1 MPSNCASHIDPKR
14 TVRDEIRDTLN
25 QTAVDGRAQRINMSS
40 SSPDSAVD
48 PLTPPSIITKVRSN
62 TLDITAA
69 MDRFDLLHKRAS
81 SSEAR
86 LPSPSEE
93 EDDDT
98 FAGINFTG
106 INSSLSLSSSYDEL
120 ETPPLPDYSKL
131 LGGGGEESSFPV
143 LRQLQTTT
151 TTTTTTRGS
160 PLQTIESEKCLVDL
174 GVANTKPPKRRP
186 WSASSASSSGGSS
199 LSNSPKYNTRR
210 AGIGGGDGTK
220 KNNKRRHPS
229 PIRRPGHK
237 RDNYSFGSHDEGEGS
252 LISHDGSLA
261 SHYSVDAGKHGF
273 LSHAAEAHLRSTEGG
288 GGGRTS
294 RDSSYID
301 RQNSSDSV
309 ISGFGEND
317 SLIFKYNPG
326 KEPPPAEYAL
336 PASILKVYGDTEL
349 LDDSPISIARKTL
362 SLPSSSL
369 AKTTPTTT
377 TSVDTTVHLLDG
389 KTAKLDA
396 IQLRSSALP
405 TSSLSLNDA
414 DDDGPHS
421 SKIRTTHMIALIAGE
436 DDNDDHDDE
445 DNGNNNNNNNM
456 EEQERILPYHERK
469 RLEKLRAAEEKR
481 RERIIAKNS
490 KKKTTT
496 VSIKDNNRVVDI
508 GERSQLNVDTY
519 GYGGIDNNGGN
530 NSTTDVDN
538 NEESTINGLSNNK
551 GWFGGLVALVTSQ
564 DGKSS
569 KAKESN
575 DEEEGQLTSNSYR
588 EQADAFLRRT
598 ERERMMMK
606 ESSMRASSFN
616 GCHRARRST
625 GSSVLVS
632 IASCSD
638 DDDGDCSDDIGD
650 TDDSDDDDDE
660 TEESEPSTT
669 PARVW
674 KYGEPPTL
682 HNHTI
687 HSATKRDRIMR
698 RDRLLQEECD
708 YKLHTYKKR
717 HEATSK
723 KFRIFVL
730 ISVGIIFVGIM
741 GFAFAVCVRM
751 LMSLQ

>member
-1 MPSNCASHIDPKR
+1 MDQFDC
-14 TVRDEIRDTLN
+14 RDI
-25 QTAVDGRAQRINMSS
+25 
-40 SSPDSAVD
+40 P
-48 PLTPPSIITKVRSN
+48 
-62 TLDITAA
+62 
-69 MDRFDLLHKRAS
+69 HKRAS

-98 FAGINFTG
+98 TNNVDDNDGDYFTGINFTG

-131 LGGGGEESSFPV
+131 VGGEGEESSFPV
-143 LRQLQTTT
+143 LRQLQQLQQPRSSTTT
-151 TTTTTTRGS
+151 TTSRGS

-174 GVANTKPPKRRP
+174 GVANTKPPKRP

-199 LSNSPKYNTRR
+199 QSNSPKYNNRR
-210 AGIGGGDGTK
+210 AGVVGGGGTN
-220 KNNKRRHPS
+220 KNKHRHPS

-237 RDNYSFGSHDEGEGS
+237 QDNYSFSSHDGS
-252 LISHDGSLA
+252 LISHDESLV

-273 LSHAAEAHLRSTEGG
+273 LSHAAKAHLRGG
-288 GGGRTS
+288 GGTN

-309 ISGFGEND
+309 ISGGEND

-326 KEPPPAEYAL
+326 KETPPAEYAL

-349 LDDSPISIARKTL
+349 LDDSPISNNRKTL
-362 SLPSSSL
+362 SLPSSL
-369 AKTTPTTT
+369 AKKTA
-377 TSVDTTVHLLDG
+377 TSGNMAVHMLDG
-389 KTAKLDA
+389 KTANIDA
-396 IQLRSSALP
+396 IQSRSSALP
-405 TSSLSLNDA
+405 TSSLSLNLITDA
-414 DDDGPHS
+414 VDDDPHS
-421 SKIRTTHMIALIAGE
+421 SKTTHMIALNAGE
-436 DDNDDHDDE
+436 DDNDEHDDDR
-445 DNGNNNNNNNM
+445 DNGNNKM

-469 RLEKLRAAEEKR
+469 RLEKVRATEEKR
-481 RERIIAKNS
+481 RERIITKNS

-496 VSIKDNNRVVDI
+496 VSIKDNNRVADI
-508 GERSQLNVDTY
+508 GERSQLNVDTS
-519 GYGGIDNNGGN
+519 GYGGIDNIRENMG
-530 NSTTDVDN
+530 TADVDN
-538 NEESTINGLSNNK
+538 NKEYAINGLSNK
-551 GWFGGLVALVTSQ
+551 GWFGGLVALVTSH

-569 KAKESN
+569 KAKERN

-606 ESSMRASSFN
+606 ESSMRASSFTS
-616 GCHRARRST
+616 HRARRST
-625 GSSVLVS
+625 GSSVLIS
-632 IASCSD
+632 IASCSDDDDDDD

-650 TDDSDDDDDE
+650 TDDSDDDDDDE

-682 HNHTI
+682 PNHTT

-698 RDRLLQEECD
+698 RDRLLAEEYD

-730 ISVGIIFVGIM
+730 ISVGIIFVGIL

-751 LMSLQ
+751 LTSLQ

>member
-1 MPSNCASHIDPKR
+1 M
-14 TVRDEIRDTLN
+14 
-25 QTAVDGRAQRINMSS
+25 
-40 SSPDSAVD
+40 
-48 PLTPPSIITKVRSN
+48 VRSN
-62 TLDITAA
+62 TLDDSSGIISAI
-69 MDRFDLLHKRAS
+69 DQFDCRDLPHKRAS

-86 LPSPSEE
+86 LPSPSE
-93 EDDDT
+93 DDT
-98 FAGINFTG
+98 NNVDDNDGDYFTGLNFTG

-131 LGGGGEESSFPV
+131 LGSDGEESSFPV
-143 LRQLQTTT
+143 SRQLQQLQQPRSSTTT
-151 TTTTTTRGS
+151 TTTSRGS

-174 GVANTKPPKRRP
+174 GVVNTKPPKRP

-199 LSNSPKYNTRR
+199 QSNSPKYNNRR
-210 AGIGGGDGTK
+210 AGVGGGDGTN
-220 KNNKRRHPS
+220 KNNKHRHPS

-237 RDNYSFGSHDEGEGS
+237 QDNYSFSSQGEGS
-252 LISHDGSLA
+252 LISHDESLV

-273 LSHAAEAHLRSTEGG
+273 LSHAAKAHLRGG
-288 GGGRTS
+288 GGGTK

-309 ISGFGEND
+309 ISGGEND

-326 KEPPPAEYAL
+326 KETPPAEYAL

-349 LDDSPISIARKTL
+349 LDDSPISIDRKTL
-362 SLPSSSL
+362 SLPSSL
-369 AKTTPTTT
+369 AKK
-377 TSVDTTVHLLDG
+377 HMLDS
-389 KTAKLDA
+389 KTANIDA
-396 IQLRSSALP
+396 IHSRSPALP
-405 TSSLSLNDA
+405 TSSLSLNLITDA
-414 DDDGPHS
+414 VDDDPHL
-421 SKIRTTHMIALIAGE
+421 SKIRTTHMIALNAGE
-436 DDNDDHDDE
+436 DDTDEHDDE
-445 DNGNNNNNNNM
+445 DNGNNKM

-469 RLEKLRAAEEKR
+469 RLEKIRAAEEKR
-481 RERIIAKNS
+481 RERIITKNS

-496 VSIKDNNRVVDI
+496 VSIKDNNRVADI
-508 GERSQLNVDTY
+508 GEKSQLNVDTY
-519 GYGGIDNNGGN
+519 GYGGIDTNGGK
-530 NSTTDVDN
+530 TCAADVDN
-538 NEESTINGLSNNK
+538 NKESAINGLSNK
-551 GWFGGLVALVTSQ
+551 GWFGGLVALVTSH

-569 KAKESN
+569 KAKERN

-625 GSSVLVS
+625 GSSVLIS
-632 IASCSD
+632 IASCSDDDDD
-638 DDDGDCSDDIGD
+638 DDDGDCSDDIGN

-682 HNHTI
+682 PNHT
-687 HSATKRDRIMR
+687 TKRDRIMR
-698 RDRLLQEECD
+698 RDRLLAEEYE

-730 ISVGIIFVGIM
+730 ISVGIIFVGIL

-751 LMSLQ
+751 LTSLQ

>member
-1 MPSNCASHIDPKR
+1 M
-14 TVRDEIRDTLN
+14 
-25 QTAVDGRAQRINMSS
+25 
-40 SSPDSAVD
+40 PDSATD
-48 PLTPPSIITKVRSN
+48 PLTSPSPITKVRSN
-62 TLDITAA
+62 TLDDTSGIIIAR
-69 MDRFDLLHKRAS
+69 DQFDCWDNTHRRAS

-86 LPSPSEE
+86 LPSPSVE

-98 FAGINFTG
+98 TNNDYFTGINFRG

-131 LGGGGEESSFPV
+131 LDGGGEESSFPV
-143 LRQLQTTT
+143 LRQLQQLQQQRSSTTATTT
-151 TTTTTTRGS
+151 TTTSRGS
-160 PLQTIESEKCLVDL
+160 PLLQTIESEKCLVDL
-174 GVANTKPPKRRP
+174 GVVNIKPPKLT

-199 LSNSPKYNTRR
+199 QSNSPTYNNRR
-210 AGIGGGDGTK
+210 ARGVGTN
-220 KNNKRRHPS
+220 KNDNKRRHPS

-237 RDNYSFGSHDEGEGS
+237 RHNYSFSSQGEGS
-252 LISHDGSLA
+252 LISQDESLV

-273 LSHAAEAHLRSTEGG
+273 LSHAANAHLEMTEGG
-288 GGGRTS
+288 DGGLC

-301 RQNSSDSV
+301 RQKSSDSV
-309 ISGFGEND
+309 ISGGEND

-326 KEPPPAEYAL
+326 KETPPAEYAL

-349 LDDSPISIARKTL
+349 LDDSPISIDRKLL
-362 SLPSSSL
+362 SLLPSL
-369 AKTTPTTT
+369 AKTTTT

-396 IQLRSSALP
+396 IQSRLSPLP
-405 TSSLSLNDA
+405 TSSLPLNDA
-414 DDDGPHS
+414 VDDGLHS
-421 SKIRTTHMIALIAGE
+421 SKIRTTHMIALMAGE
-436 DDNDDHDDE
+436 DDNDDQDDE
-445 DNGNNNNNNNM
+445 DNGKNNM

-481 RERIIAKNS
+481 RERIITKNS

-519 GYGGIDNNGGN
+519 GYGGIDNNGVHT
-530 NSTTDVDN
+530 STADVDK
-538 NEESTINGLSNNK
+538 NEESTINGLSNK

-569 KAKESN
+569 KAKENN

-638 DDDGDCSDDIGD
+638 DDDDDDGYCSDDVSD
-650 TDDSDDDDDE
+650 TDDSDDDDE

-669 PARVW
+669 PVRVW

-682 HNHTI
+682 PNHTI
-687 HSATKRDRIMR
+687 HSATKRDCIMR
-698 RDRLLQEECD
+698 RDRLLQEEYD

-723 KFRIFVL
+723 KFRIFIL
-730 ISVGIIFVGIM
+730 ISVGIIFVGIF

-751 LMSLQ
+751 LTSLQ